1 MALIRSLA
9 TVGGLTMASR
19 VLGFVRDILIALV
32 IGAGPVAD
40 AFFVA
45 FRFPNLFRR
54 LFAEGAFNS
63 AFVPMFARRLEEDG
77 PEAARRFAEQ
87 ALAVLLA
94 VLLFFTIAAQI
105 AMPWLMYVIA
115 PGFTEEPAKFAMAVQ
130 LAQITFPYL
139 LFMSLTAL
147 QSGVLNSLHR
157 FAHAAAA
164 PILLNIVMILA
175 LTLVVPLV
183 GMPGH
188 VLAWSVSVAGIGQFL
203 WLVFACHR
211 AGMALRLPMP
221 RLTPGVRRLMRLM
234 GPGVLGAGVMQIN
247 LLIGTVIATLQPG
260 AVSYLY
266 YADRIYQLPLGVIGA
281 AVGVVL
287 LPELT
292 RSLRGNRPAAAMD
305 ALNRCLEF
313 SLLLTVPAAVALIAI
328 PGPIISVLFERGA
341 FDAAAADSTA
351 LALAAFATGLP
362 AYVLVKALAPAFFA
376 REDTKTPF
384 RFAAIGVVANVA
396 LSLLLFQAFAFL
408 GIALATA
415 IAAWLNAGL
424 LAWRL
429 HRLGFLVTDRR
440 LRNRLPRTL
449 LSSLVMGVVL
459 WGGAGLLGPALA
471 GPPPVDIAALAVLV
485 GGGLVLFGLLA
496 LASGAVTTEEFRQL
510 LRRRRRPA

>member
-1 MALIRSLA
+1 MVLFRSLA
-9 TVGGLTMASR
+9 TVGGLTMVSR

-32 IGAGPVAD
+32 LGAGPVAD

-63 AFVPMFARRLEEDG
+63 AFVPLFARRLEEEG
-77 PEAARRFAEQ
+77 REAARRFAEQ
-87 ALAVLLA
+87 ALAVLLTA
-94 VLLFFTIAAQI
+94 LLALTILAQI
-105 AMPWLMYVIA
+105 AMPWLMMVIA
-115 PGFTEEPAKFAMAVQ
+115 PGFAEEPAKFELAVQ
-130 LAQITFPYL
+130 LTQITFPYL
-139 LFMSLTAL
+139 LFMSLIAL

-157 FAHAAAA
+157 FGHAAAA

-175 LTLVVPLV
+175 LAVVAPLT

-188 VLAWSVSVAGIGQFL
+188 VLAWAVAVAGICQFL
-203 WLVFACHR
+203 WLVAACHR
-211 AGMALRLPMP
+211 AGMALRLPLP
-221 RLTPGVRRLMRLM
+221 RLTPAVRRLLRLM

-247 LLIGTVIATLQPG
+247 LLVGTIIATLQPG

-292 RSLRGNRPAAAMD
+292 RSLRANRPAAAMD
-305 ALNRCLEF
+305 SMNRCLEF
-313 SLLLTVPAAVALIAI
+313 ALLLTLPAAAALIAI

-341 FDAAAADSTA
+341 FDAEAAEATT

-376 REDTKTPF
+376 REDTATPF
-384 RFAAIGVVANVA
+384 RFGAISVVANVV
-396 LSLLLFQAFAFL
+396 LSLLLFQVLAFV

-415 IAAWLNAGL
+415 IASWLNVGL

-429 HRLGFLVTDRR
+429 HRSGFLKTDAR
-440 LRNRLPRTL
+440 LRERLPRTL
-449 LSSLVMGVVL
+449 VCSLVMGGAL
-459 WGGAGLLGPALA
+459 WVTAGFLEPALA
-471 GPPPVDIAALAVLV
+471 GPLPLAAAALALLV
-485 GGGLVLFGLLA
+485 FGGMGLFGGLA
-496 LASGAVTTEEFRQL
+496 LACGALRADEFRQL
-510 LRRRRRPA
+510 LRRRQRTA